1 MKLTELRNTL
11 KMSQKETAL
20 FLGIPLRTYK
30 RYETN
35 NDYQKTYKYTL
46 MCNTLSARLE
56 TQMSS
61 EPLFRH
67 KPYNIVVAGCGY
79 VGLSLACI
87 LSKKNNVKMTDI
99 NEAKIALI
107 NDNKSPFYDPI
118 IAKYLQNGQKIVAEL
133 SDSISYQKADFI
145 VIATPTNFDVESNC
159 FDTSS
164 IENVIKLT
172 RLVNKTATIVIKSTI
187 PLGYTEL
194 IKKKNADD
202 KIIFSPEFLREG
214 NALFDNLN
222 PARIIVGCDE
232 KTRTEAKIFSLLL
245 KEAADKAN
253 VPVLLMK
260 NEEAEAVKLFSNA
273 YLAMR
278 VAYFNELD
286 SYAEA
291 NDFRSQNIIKGIAL
305 DPRIGNF
312 YNNPS
317 FGYGG
322 YCLPKDTIQ
331 LARSFLNIPNSNLIK
346 AIVRS
351 NATRKQFVTNQ
362 IIKKALDVT
371 HKKKDEIIIGV
382 YLITMKSNSD
392 NYRSSSTIDIVNMLN
407 KQGIKTI
414 IFDPHYQEGE
424 QDFSSFVTKC
434 DFYIANRYDEKLKK
448 LKNVLYTRDL
458 FNRD

>member
-1 MKLTELRNTL
+1 MKLVELRNVL

-30 RYETN
+30 RYETIA
-35 NDYQKTYKYTL
+35 DYQKTYKYTL
-46 MCNTLSARLE
+46 MCNTLSSRLS
-56 TQMSS
+56 TQGSKK
-61 EPLFRH
+61 PLFNH
-67 KPYNIVVAGCGY
+67 QPYNIVIAGCGY
-79 VGLSLACI
+79 VGLSLACV
-87 LSKKNNVKMTDI
+87 LSKKNHVKITDI
-99 NEAKIALI
+99 NESRIALI
-107 NDNKSPFYDPI
+107 NDNKSPFYDPLI
-118 IAKYLQNGQKIVAEL
+118 EKYLRYGHKITAEL
-133 SDSISYQKADFI
+133 SEPISYQNADFVI
-145 VIATPTNFDVESNC
+145 IATSTNFDVESNC

-172 RLVNKTATIVIKSTI
+172 RLVNKIATIVIKSTI
-187 PLGYTEL
+187 PLGYTES
-194 IKKKNADD
+194 IKKNTGDE

-222 PARIIVGCDE
+222 PSRIIVGCDE
-232 KTRTEAKIFSLLL
+232 KTKNEAKTFTSLL
-245 KEAADKAN
+245 KEAADKKDI
-253 VPVLLMK
+253 PVLLMK

-286 SYAEA
+286 SYAEV
-291 NDFRSQNIIKGIAL
+291 NGFQSQNIIKGIAL

-331 LARSFLNIPNSNLIK
+331 LAHGFLNIPNNDLIK

-351 NATRKQFVTNQ
+351 NATRKQFVANQ

-371 HKKKDEIIIGV
+371 HKKKEDLIIGV

-392 NYRSSSTIDIVNMLN
+392 NYRSSSTIDIVETLN

-424 QDFSSFVTKC
+424 KDFTSFIMEC

-448 LKNVLYTRDL
+448 LKNILYTRDL